1 MSTLRHRRAR
11 TPPTHHYRVEA
22 WVARAT
28 LPRMLDW
35 CGKNVAEGW
44 DYQQYT
50 EALLSEHAI
59 AVRFYFV
66 NAADAAAF
74 EEMWIRHNPLT

>member
-1 MSTLRHRRAR
+1 
-11 TPPTHHYRVEA
+11 
-22 WVARAT
+22 
-28 LPRMLDW
+28 MLDW